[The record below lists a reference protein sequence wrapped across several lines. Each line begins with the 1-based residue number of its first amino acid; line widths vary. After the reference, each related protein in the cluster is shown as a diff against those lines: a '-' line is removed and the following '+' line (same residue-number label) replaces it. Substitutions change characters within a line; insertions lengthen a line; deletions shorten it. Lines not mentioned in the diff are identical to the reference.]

1 LALSATAEAAL
12 ASDGDAARAPPYA
25 WPVLLFLAAVPCV
38 LAVIQ
43 LGRLHPD
50 ELFQALE
57 PALYRARGYGVLAWE
72 WREGIRNWAVP
83 LFFSWLIRLCDY
95 FEIRD
100 PQAIRAVVAVP
111 LFALHFWMLLSVFRY
126 AQRRVGQEGALWA
139 TLAVGLYAPVLAF
152 AGRTLGESFS
162 AALLVISLERL
173 DRPAE
178 QTRNGFAAGLWMGA
192 AVVARYG
199 SAVFAGAL
207 LLWLLATGRWR
218 QLGVVTL
225 GIALVALALGALD
238 WATWGQPF
246 HSFIAYLRFNV
257 LSDQAVV
264 HFGSAPPSYYLL
276 PIAHA
281 APIWIW
287 PAIAA
292 TLWMQRFR
300 VPAWL
305 FLAAV
310 YLAVLCRTPH
320 KEERFLYP
328 ALVLLVAGSAPEAVR
343 VLQKLRQPILR
354 VSLLCVMSMLSLG
367 TYYFLDELWPARGD
381 QFRAIVKATRPSEAT
396 GLVIVNE
403 GLWGSGG
410 FFYIGRPIPWVTCD
424 WPSDSVFQLAM
435 RDRRFN
441 RAVTYDGRALAE
453 LEAAG
458 FRRIDKLGAATIL
471 ARPAR

>member
-1 LALSATAEAAL
+1 M
-12 ASDGDAARAPPYA
+12 
-25 WPVLLFLAAVPCV
+25 

-50 ELFQALE
+50 ELFQTLE

-72 WREGIRNWAVP
+72 WREGIRNWALP
-83 LFFSWLIRLCDY
+83 LFFSLIIRLCD
-95 FEIRD
+95 FFGIHD
-100 PQAIRAVVAVP
+100 PQAIRAAAAIP
-111 LFALHFWMLLSVFRY
+111 QFALHLWMLFSVYRH
-126 AQRRVGQEGALWA
+126 AGRRVGRDGALWA
-139 TLAVGLYAPVLAF
+139 TLAVGVYAPILAF

-207 LLWLLATGRWR
+207 LVWLLAARHWR
-218 QLGVVTL
+218 QLAAVAF
-225 GIALVALALGALD
+225 GIALMALALGALD
-238 WATWGQPF
+238 WATWGRPF

-257 LSDQAVV
+257 LSDRAVF
-264 HFGSAPPSYYLL
+264 HFGSSPASYYLL
-276 PIAHA
+276 PIARA

-287 PAIAA
+287 PTIAA
-292 TLWMQRFR
+292 VLWTRRFR
-300 VPAWL
+300 VPPWL

-310 YLAVLCRTPH
+310 YIAVLFRTPH

-328 ALVLLVAGSAPEAVR
+328 ALVLLVVGAAPEAVR

-354 VSLLCVMSMLSLG
+354 IALLFGLSILSFG
-367 TYYFLDELWPARGD
+367 TYYSLNELWPVRGD
-381 QFRAIVKATRPSEAT
+381 EFRAIVKATRPPDAT

-410 FFYIGRPIPWVTCD
+410 FFYIGRPIPWLTCD
-424 WPSDSVFQLAM
+424 WPSDPMFQLAM

-441 RAVTYDGRALAE
+441 RAVTYDERALAE
-453 LEAAG
+453 LEASG
-458 FRRIDKLGAATIL
+458 FTPIEKLGEATIL
-471 ARPAR
+471 ARAAQ

>member
-1 LALSATAEAAL
+1 MSATAEAAP
-12 ASDGDAARAPPYA
+12 ASEAAAARERPYT
-25 WPVLLFLAAVPCV
+25 WPVLVFLAAVPCI

-50 ELFQALE
+50 ELFQTLE

-83 LFFSWLIRLCDY
+83 LFFSWLIRLCD
-95 FEIRD
+95 FLGIRD

-111 LFALHFWMLLSVFRY
+111 LFALQLGMLLSVFRY
-126 AQRRVGQEGALWA
+126 AERRVGQNGALWS
-139 TLAVGLYAPVLAF
+139 TLAVGLYAPILAF

-178 QTRNGFAAGLWMGA
+178 QARNGFAAGLWMGA
-192 AVVARYG
+192 AIVARYG

-207 LLWLLATGRWR
+207 LLWLVAARRWR
-218 QLGVVTL
+218 QLGAVVF

-238 WATWGQPF
+238 WATWGRPF

-257 LSDQAVV
+257 LSDRAVF
-264 HFGSAPPSYYLL
+264 HFGSAPASYYLL
-276 PIAHA
+276 PIARA

-292 TLWMQRFR
+292 TLWIQKFR

-310 YLAVLCRTPH
+310 YLAVLFRTPH

-328 ALVLLVAGSAPEAVR
+328 ALVLLVAGAAPEAVR
-343 VLQKLRQPILR
+343 FLQRLKQPILR
-354 VSLLCVMSMLSLG
+354 VFLLCVMSMLSLG
-367 TYYFLDELWPARGD
+367 TYFFLNELWPARGD
-381 QFRAIVKATRPSEAT
+381 QFRAIVKATRPRDAT

-424 WPSDSVFQLAM
+424 WPSDPIFQLAM
-435 RDRRFN
+435 GDRRFN
-441 RAVTYDGRALAE
+441 RAVTYDERALAE

-458 FRRIDKLGAATIL
+458 FTPIDKLGEATIL
-471 ARPAR
+471 ARDAR

>member
-1 LALSATAEAAL
+1 MSATT
-12 ASDGDAARAPPYA
+12 DAAPVLAAPAVRARPYT
-25 WPVLLFLAAVPCV
+25 WPLLLFLAAMPCI
-38 LAVIQ
+38 LAVLQ

-50 ELFQALE
+50 ELFQTLE

-95 FEIRD
+95 LGIRD
-100 PQAIRAVVAVP
+100 PQAIRAVVAIP
-111 LFALHFWMLLSVFRY
+111 LFALHLWMLVSVFRY
-126 AQRRVGQEGALWA
+126 AKRRVGQDGALWA
-139 TLAVGLYAPVLAF
+139 TLAVGLYAPILAF

-173 DRPAE
+173 DRPVE
-178 QTRNGFAAGLWMGA
+178 QARNGFAGGLWMGA

-199 SAVFAGAL
+199 SAVFAAAL
-207 LLWLLATGRWR
+207 LLWLVAARRWR
-218 QLGVVTL
+218 QLGAVVI
-225 GIALVALALGALD
+225 GIALVAFALGALD
-238 WATWGQPF
+238 WATWGRPF
-246 HSFIAYLRFNV
+246 HSFIAYVRFNV
-257 LSDQAVV
+257 LTDRAVFQ
-264 HFGSAPPSYYLL
+264 FGSAPASYYLL

-281 APIWIW
+281 APIWLW

-292 TLWMQRFR
+292 TLWMHRFR

-310 YLAVLCRTPH
+310 YLAVLFRTPH

-328 ALVLLVAGSAPEAVR
+328 ALVLLVAGAAPEGVR
-343 VLQKLRQPILR
+343 LLQRLKPPVLR
-354 VSLLCVMSMLSLG
+354 VSLLCVMWMLSLG
-367 TYYFLDELWPARGD
+367 TYFFLNELWPARGD
-381 QFRAIVKATRPSEAT
+381 QFRAIVKATRPRDAT

-410 FFYIGRPIPWVTCD
+410 FFYIGRPLPWVTCD
-424 WPSDSVFQLAM
+424 WPSDSIFQLAM

-441 RAVTYDGRALAE
+441 RAVTYDERALAE

-458 FRRIDKLGAATIL
+458 FTPIDKLGEATIL
-471 ARPAR
+471 ARDAR

>member
-1 LALSATAEAAL
+1 MSATAEAAP
-12 ASDGDAARAPPYA
+12 ASEAAAARERPFT
-25 WPVLLFLAAVPCV
+25 WPVLVFLAAVPCI

-50 ELFQALE
+50 ELFQTLE

-83 LFFSWLIRLCDY
+83 LFFSWLIRLCD
-95 FEIRD
+95 FFGVRD

-111 LFALHFWMLLSVFRY
+111 LFALHLGMMLSVFRY
-126 AQRRVGQEGALWA
+126 AERRVGQNGALWA
-139 TLAVGLYAPVLAF
+139 TLAVGLYAPILAF

-192 AVVARYG
+192 AIVARYG

-207 LLWLLATGRWR
+207 LLWLVAARRWR
-218 QLGVVTL
+218 QLGAMAF

-238 WATWGQPF
+238 WATWGRPF

-257 LSDQAVV
+257 LSDRAVF
-264 HFGSAPPSYYLL
+264 HFGSAPASYYLL
-276 PIAHA
+276 PIARA

-292 TLWMQRFR
+292 TLWIQKFR

-310 YLAVLCRTPH
+310 YLAVLLRTPH

-328 ALVLLVAGSAPEAVR
+328 ALVLLVAGAAPEAVR
-343 VLQKLRQPILR
+343 FLQRLKQPVLR
-354 VSLLCVMSMLSLG
+354 VSLLCVMWMLSLG
-367 TYYFLDELWPARGD
+367 TYFFLNELWPARGD
-381 QFRAIVKATRPSEAT
+381 QFRAIVKATRPRDAT

-424 WPSDSVFQLAM
+424 WPSDPIFQLAM

-441 RAVTYDGRALAE
+441 RAVTYDERALAE

-458 FRRIDKLGAATIL
+458 FTPIDKLGEATIL
-471 ARPAR
+471 ARDAR